1 MQNSKKIISRGAEAV
16 LYASRYDGQKVLVK
30 ERIPKNYRLKQIDE
44 KIRKQRTRKEVR
56 LLSEAR
62 KCGVMTP
69 KVLNVDEASG
79 KIMMEFVD
87 GKRVKELLNSGKNSA
102 ANVKKIGAICRMIG
116 EAAGKLHAA
125 GIVHGDLTTSNMLLR
140 EGEMYFIDFG
150 LGNFSRRIEDHGEDI
165 NLLHK
170 AIESTH
176 FKILKA
182 CWQNIVKGYRAK
194 YKDADR
200 ALSKMQEI
208 EKRARYV
215 ERTKQ
220 V

>member
-1 MQNSKKIISRGAEAV
+1 MQIIARGAEAI
-16 LYASRYDGQKVLVK
+16 LYVSQYEGQKVLVK

-62 KCGVMTP
+62 KVGVLTP
-69 KVLNVDEASG
+69 KVLSVDEAAG
-79 KIMMEFVD
+79 KIVMEFVD
-87 GKRVKELLNSGKNSA
+87 GEQVKEVLNNEKNL
-102 ANVKKIGAICRMIG
+102 VDMKKIKKICVMIG
-116 EAAGKLHAA
+116 EDVGKLHAA
-125 GIVHGDLTTSNMLLR
+125 EIVHGDLTTSNMLLR

-150 LGNFSRRIEDHGEDI
+150 LGNFSRRIEDYGEDI

-194 YKDADR
+194 YKDADKV
-200 ALSKMQEI
+200 LSKMQEI

>member
-1 MQNSKKIISRGAEAV
+1 MQIIARGAEAI
-16 LYASRYDGQKVLVK
+16 LYVSQYDGQKVLVK

-69 KVLNVDEASG
+69 KVLSVDEAAG
-79 KIMMEFVD
+79 KIVMEFVD
-87 GKRVKELLNSGKNSA
+87 GERVKELLNDKKNFG
-102 ANVKKIGAICRMIG
+102 NIKKICVMIG
-116 EAAGKLHAA
+116 EAVGKLHAA

-150 LGNFSRRIEDHGEDI
+150 LGNFSRRIEDYGEDI

-194 YKDADR
+194 YKDADKV
-200 ALSKMQEI
+200 LSKMQEI